1 MRLTKW
7 GMGLMRQRRGLAQLG
22 IVTWLM
28 GAAALGGMTVLTW
41 VPNQDP
47 TQEQDEPPPRGAV
60 LRQEQKVDEEEAVLP
75 RGLRGIG
82 RLRGP
87 IQMQFN
93 QQFGGGTSGGIS
105 YSRSSN
111 NGVTTTVMTEG
122 DQQLKMEETSDGIF
136 LEIGKSYT
144 RKDVEQLKS
153 THPELAKAL
162 EAFPTVADGND
173 VELSVRAVKK
183 YEAVN
188 EEDLKE
194 EHPEAY
200 EQYLKLVE
208 IGKGEF
214 RGGFPGGEG
223 FEMPGIGEIR
233 AQHERMRQEM
243 EKMLERIR

>member
-7 GMGLMRQRRGLAQLG
+7 GIGRIRQRRGLAQLG
-22 IVTWLM
+22 VVTWLM
-28 GAAALGGMTVLTW
+28 SAVALGGMASLNW
-41 VPNQDP
+41 APMQDP

-60 LRQEQKVDEEEAVLP
+60 QRQEEKVDEGKALLP
-75 RGLRGIG
+75 PGLRGIG

-93 QQFGGGTSGGIS
+93 QQFGGGNSGGIS
-105 YSRSSN
+105 YSRSSS

-122 DQQLKMEETSDGIF
+122 DQVLKLEETSDGIF

-144 RKDVEQLKS
+144 RKDIEQLKS

-162 EAFPTVADGND
+162 EAFPTVADGNE

-208 IGKGEF
+208 MGQGGF
-214 RGGFPGGEG
+214 RGGFPDGED
-223 FEMPGIGEIR
+223 FELPGVGEIR
-233 AQHERMRQEM
+233 AQHERMRQEV